1 MALSEKNFISDA
13 PDQESG
19 AEVNEIDNNKTLYID
34 QFTSEAPL
42 DPELVQDVHDIKDA
56 FEQFKPNVD
65 VDFFDAEGGMVSE
78 NLKFGEIRD
87 FEADGGK
94 GKLVQN
100 SEFLS
105 GLKAKIDVN
114 AKMRKSIKDNRKLAQ
129 ILKDAGSREELK
141 AMLQA
146 MLSELEGDN

>member
-34 QFTSEAPL
+34 QFTSEAPM
-42 DPELVQDVHDIKDA
+42 DPELIQDVHNISDA

-78 NLKFGEIRD
+78 NLHFNEIRD

-105 GLKAKIDVN
+105 GLKSKIDVH

-129 ILKDAGSREELK
+129 ILKDAGSRNELK

>member
-34 QFTSEAPL
+34 QFTSEAPM
-42 DPELVQDVHDIKDA
+42 DPELIQDVHNISDA

-78 NLKFGEIRD
+78 NLHFNEIRD

-105 GLKAKIDVN
+105 GLKSKIDVH

-129 ILKDAGSREELK
+129 ILKDAGSRDELK

>member
-34 QFTSEAPL
+34 QFTSEAPM
-42 DPELVQDVHDIKDA
+42 DPELVQDVHNISDA

-78 NLKFGEIRD
+78 NLHFNEIRD

-105 GLKAKIDVN
+105 GLKSKIDVH

-129 ILKDAGSREELK
+129 ILKDAGSRDELK